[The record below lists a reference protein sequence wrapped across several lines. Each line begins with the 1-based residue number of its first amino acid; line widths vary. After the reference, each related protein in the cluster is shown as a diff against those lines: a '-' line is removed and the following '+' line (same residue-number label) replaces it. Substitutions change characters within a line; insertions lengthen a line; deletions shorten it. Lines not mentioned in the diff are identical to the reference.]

1 MMPSQSLGSNH
12 SGQFQ
17 KNNQRTGKPAC
28 RCSISM
34 PKFRTDRASNRR
46 AASAAPPTASSKN
59 LHCVCVFWQREVLTT
74 RQFQSAGE
82 SKALDVLAKEGLAHE
97 SPGSGFLSAPRRTL
111 ESAHPA
117 TSSKRYRRCRR
128 HGHLQQPARPFHGAH
143 QLAVSTAKA
152 TLPGSAAR
160 KAL

>member
-1 MMPSQSLGSNH
+1 MGNFKKTISAPASL
-12 SGQFQ
+12 
-17 KNNQRTGKPAC
+17 PV
-28 RCSISM
+28 
-34 PKFRTDRASNRR
+34 D
-46 AASAAPPTASSKN
+46 AASPCRNSAPTGHQIAGRPLQ
-59 LHCVCVFWQREVLTT
+59 LHRQHPPRTCTVCVFWQREVLTT

-117 TSSKRYRRCRR
+117 TSSKRYRRSRR